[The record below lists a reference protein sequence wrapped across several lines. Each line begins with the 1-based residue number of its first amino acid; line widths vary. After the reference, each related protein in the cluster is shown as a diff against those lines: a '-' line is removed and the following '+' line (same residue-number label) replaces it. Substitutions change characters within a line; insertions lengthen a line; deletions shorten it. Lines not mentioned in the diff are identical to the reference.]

1 MTAAFSFARTEMP
14 ALGPISRLTL
24 IRQIIIFNRA
34 SAAIS
39 ALKPR
44 SQIVPNLMKN
54 SAAPE
59 IVSPISNFLEELYQ
73 KCGAEASGAVAT
85 YIPELAKAN
94 PNWFGI
100 SIVTA
105 NGSVYEV
112 GDTRQ
117 EFTIQSISKPFVY
130 GLALEDNGR
139 EATLEKVGVEP
150 TGDAF
155 NSISLDPGTG
165 RPRNP
170 MINAGAIATAGL
182 IAGKTPGSRFKRILE
197 VFSLYAG
204 RELSMDEAV
213 YRSES
218 ETGFRNRAI
227 GFMLRNFDKLNGD
240 PLPTTEI
247 YFKQCS
253 ISVNCRD
260 LAMMAATLAN
270 RGVNPLTGK
279 QALRNEYVESVLSVM
294 GTCGMYDYSGEWIYN
309 VGLPAKSGVAGG
321 VLAVLPGQIGI
332 GVFSPRLDA
341 HGNSVRGIKVC
352 QELSRHLDL
361 HLFNRPVIG
370 KKSTIRVRFTGA
382 DFNSSRV
389 RNPEEGHDL
398 RQLAK
403 VIHAYQLQGHLA
415 FATTETV
422 VSDVLA
428 HAESFRFLILDLKR
442 VLSMNESA
450 GHLLHSL
457 VEKLHEAGKV
467 VLFTHNEH
475 LSLLRR
481 MMKKKFGGRFELMFN
496 TYNDND
502 SALEWCEE
510 RLLEHTR
517 HMRALDYRAKPAEYE
532 LFRALTA
539 ADLAVVEPLLQ
550 LKKYKPGQHII
561 EAGDDATEI
570 FFLARGHVSVML
582 PGEEKRRLATFSPGM
597 SFGEMALLDGAPRSA
612 DIVADT
618 DVECHLL
625 TAKGFA
631 LLGEKHPA
639 IKIKMLEKL
648 CLDLTGK
655 IRKANRELSV
665 FE

>member
-1 MTAAFSFARTEMP
+1 
-14 ALGPISRLTL
+14 
-24 IRQIIIFNRA
+24 
-34 SAAIS
+34 
-39 ALKPR
+39 
-44 SQIVPNLMKN
+44 MKDQVAT
-54 SAAPE
+54 S
-59 IVSPISNFLEELYQ
+59 IVSPISEFLEELHR
-73 KCGAEASGAVAT
+73 KCGAEADGEVAS

-94 PNWFGI
+94 PDWFGI
-100 SIVTA
+100 ALVTA
-105 NGSVYEV
+105 TGSVYEV

-139 EATLEKVGVEP
+139 GATLERVGVEP

-182 IAGKTPGSRFKRILE
+182 IVGKSPDSRFKRILE
-197 VFSLYAG
+197 TFSLFAG
-204 RELSMDEAV
+204 RELGLDEAV

-227 GFMLRNFDKLNGD
+227 GFMLRNFDKLTGD
-240 PLPTTEI
+240 PLPTTEV

-260 LAMMAATLAN
+260 LAIMGATLAN
-270 RGVNPLTGK
+270 RGINPITGK
-279 QALRNEYVESVLSVM
+279 QALRGEYVESVLSVM

-332 GVFSPRLDA
+332 GVFSPKLDA
-341 HGNSVRGIKVC
+341 HGNSVRGIRVC
-352 QELSRHLDL
+352 QELSRYLDL

-370 KKSTIRVRFTGA
+370 KSSIRVRFTGA
-382 DFNSSRV
+382 EINSSRV

-398 RQLAK
+398 RELAR
-403 VIHAYQLQGHLA
+403 VIQVYQLQGHLT

-422 VSDVLA
+422 LSDVLTRA
-428 HAESFRFLILDLKR
+428 DGIRFLILDLKH
-442 VLSMNESA
+442 VLSLNESA

-457 VEKLHEAGKV
+457 VEKLHTAGKTV
-467 VLFTHNEH
+467 IFTHCEH
-475 LSLLRR
+475 LPLLRR
-481 MMKKKFGGRFELMFN
+481 MMKKKLGERFEPLFA
-496 TYNDND
+496 THDDND

-510 RLLEHTR
+510 HLLEHTR
-517 HMRALDYRAKPAEYE
+517 HMRAADFLAKVEDYE
-532 LFRALTA
+532 LLKGFTA
-539 ADLAVVEPLLQ
+539 TDREVVQPLLQ
-550 LKKYKPGQHII
+550 ARTFRAGETII
-561 EAGDDATEI
+561 NAEEAAGEM
-570 FFLARGHVSVML
+570 FFLARGRVSVRL
-582 PGEEKRRLATFSPGM
+582 PGEGRHRLATFSPGM
-597 SFGEMALLDGAPRSA
+597 SFGEMALIDGALRSA
-612 DIVADT
+612 NIVADT
-618 DVECHLL
+618 DVECHLFSL
-625 TAKGFA
+625 ENFQK
-631 LLGEKHPA
+631 LGETHPA